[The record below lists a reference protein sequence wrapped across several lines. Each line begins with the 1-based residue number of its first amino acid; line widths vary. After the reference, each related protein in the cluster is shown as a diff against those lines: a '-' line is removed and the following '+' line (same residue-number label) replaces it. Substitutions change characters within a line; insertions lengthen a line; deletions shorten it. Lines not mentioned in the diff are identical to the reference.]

1 MTICSL
7 VLQAKPQYLE
17 EINAALNAMDGIEVH
32 AQNEFGKIVV
42 TIDHPSRE
50 YCSQAM
56 TDMSQLNGVMSSSLI
71 FEYQEDL
78 EEESK
83 TPVNNQTALEQ
94 TKIPVIQGG
103 H

>member
-7 VLQAKPQYLE
+7 VLQARPQHLE
-17 EINAALNAMDGIEVH
+17 AVNEALNAMHGIEVH

-56 TDMSQLNGVMSSSLI
+56 TDMSQLSGVMSSSLV

-78 EEESK
+78 EQKSEAPAHSQSLEEQANTLS
-83 TPVNNQTALEQ
+83 
-94 TKIPVIQGG
+94 
-103 H
+103 

>member
-7 VLQAKPQYLE
+7 VLQAKPQHLE
-17 EINAALNAMDGIEVH
+17 AIIDVLNTMDGIEVH
-32 AQNEFGKIVV
+32 AQNESGKMVV

-50 YCSQAM
+50 YCSKAM

-78 EEESK
+78 EKESETSIHHQNTSK
-83 TPVNNQTALEQ
+83 Q
-94 TKIPVIQGG
+94 TKIPVIQRG

>member
-7 VLQAKPQYLE
+7 VLQARPQLLE
-17 EINAALNAMDGIEVH
+17 AVKAALKTMDGIEIH
-32 AQNEFGKIVV
+32 AQNESGKIVV

-56 TDMSQLNGVMSSSLI
+56 TNMSQLNGVMSSSLI

-78 EEESK
+78 DKESETQAHNQNTLEQAK
-83 TPVNNQTALEQ
+83 TPVL
-94 TKIPVIQGG
+94 QGE

>member
-7 VLQAKPQYLE
+7 VLQAMPQHLE
-17 EINAALNAMDGIEVH
+17 AINEALNSMDGIEVH
-32 AQNEFGKIVV
+32 AQDDCGKMVV

-50 YCSQAM
+50 YCSRAM
-56 TDMSQLNGVMSSSLI
+56 TDMSLLKGVMSASLI

-78 EEESK
+78 EK
-83 TPVNNQTALEQ
+83 TSITPDQNQAVFEQ
-94 TKIPVIQGG
+94 AKTSVIQGA

>member
-7 VLQAKPQYLE
+7 VLQAKPQHLE
-17 EINAALNAMDGIEVH
+17 AINAALNTMDGIEVH
-32 AQNEFGKIVV
+32 AQNESGKIVV

-56 TDMSQLNGVMSSSLI
+56 TDMTLLNGVMSSSLI

-78 EEESK
+78 EMESEA
-83 TPVNNQTALEQ
+83 PVHNQTALEQ
-94 TKIPVIQGG
+94 TKIPVIQGRY
-103 H
+103 